1 MYIINNISIMSDEIN
16 NTTVTKKIV
25 RRTKNEIFSHE
36 QDIVIAKMFK
46 VIQPWLFNKNS
57 IKSIDLNENED
68 FKNALITLIPEY
80 LKFYNFAHA
89 TLINRWRK
97 DQNSKITRFS
107 TAIIKEIIKPK
118 GIKLFSVRSRKNGSY
133 AIFDLNGYV
142 IKDLNDN
149 EI

>member
-1 MYIINNISIMSDEIN
+1 MN
-16 NTTVTKKIV
+16 
-25 RRTKNEIFSHE
+25 SHE

-97 DQNSKITRFS
+97 DPNSKITRFS